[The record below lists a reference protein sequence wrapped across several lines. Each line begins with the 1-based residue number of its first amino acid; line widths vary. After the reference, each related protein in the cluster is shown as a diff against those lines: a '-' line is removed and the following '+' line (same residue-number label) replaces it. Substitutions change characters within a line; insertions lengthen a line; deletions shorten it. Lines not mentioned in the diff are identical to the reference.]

1 MYSALAWWIFALA
14 SCVLL
19 CDLCMSVSICSS
31 CIATD
36 PRKGWLICCESGKT
50 GLEALDV
57 VIAGVVVVST

>member
-1 MYSALAWWIFALA
+1 M
-14 SCVLL
+14 LL
-19 CDLCMSVSICSS
+19 CDLCMSASICSS

-36 PRKGWLICCESGKT
+36 PRKGWLICCDSGKT